1 MENIF
6 CPFTVFSA
14 DIPMLHVNT
23 HEQLQQRAHFLCF
36 PKIVKKSLFSC
47 TMNGYFSECPFSDSH
62 IARSRTYNTY
72 IIQSAA
78 HIAFMPPHSVI
89 LPKTWKECDWFFSR
103 LSIVSKF
110 PSFFSIFSS
119 KYVLCMLQRYEIPFL
134 CEKERKV
141 IFNMHTKQ
149 RLKIHKLRCNNFTYL
164 PPYLS
169 FYPTNFGWL
178 MSLEAQYYKVRY
190 CLLHILYLLYI
201 FGHQSA
207 IMGAEICKTLM
218 TVFCPLIFPWKRER
232 TYCPHNV
239 NFDLSN
245 M

>member
-62 IARSRTYNTY
+62 IARSRKYNTY

-110 PSFFSIFSS
+110 PSFFFNFLIKIHFMHVVALRNSIF
-119 KYVLCMLQRYEIPFL
+119 M
-134 CEKERKV
+134 RKRKKSD
-141 IFNMHTKQ
+141 I
-149 RLKIHKLRCNNFTYL
+149 
-164 PPYLS
+164 
-169 FYPTNFGWL
+169 
-178 MSLEAQYYKVRY
+178 QYAYKAT
-190 CLLHILYLLYI
+190 I
-201 FGHQSA
+201 
-207 IMGAEICKTLM
+207 ENT
-218 TVFCPLIFPWKRER
+218 
-232 TYCPHNV
+232 
-239 NFDLSN
+239 
-245 M
+245 

>member
-1 MENIF
+1 
-6 CPFTVFSA
+6 
-14 DIPMLHVNT
+14 
-23 HEQLQQRAHFLCF
+23 
-36 PKIVKKSLFSC
+36 
-47 TMNGYFSECPFSDSH
+47 
-62 IARSRTYNTY
+62 
-72 IIQSAA
+72 
-78 HIAFMPPHSVI
+78 
-89 LPKTWKECDWFFSR
+89 
-103 LSIVSKF
+103 
-110 PSFFSIFSS
+110 
-119 KYVLCMLQRYEIPFL
+119 MLQRYEIPFL

-141 IFNMHTKQ
+141 IFSMHTKQ

-232 TYCPHNV
+232 EHIVHTMSTLISQICEARTLAHSHRCTSPLLLLYLGSYS
-239 NFDLSN
+239 LSFLKVF
-245 M
+245 